1 MFAFRRRRNGPRR
14 LVLRPRGFDETPI
27 SFYQSTSLWWLGRA
41 RLGLGI
47 PIAALLFAS
56 FLGLLLFTVFLGESR
71 NSERKTDG
79 QGEDGNNGFHGAFPL
94 RMGGQ
99 PQSVSAR
106 IASGLNLL
114 NQVKLVTQ
122 GSN

>member
-1 MFAFRRRRNGPRR
+1 MKHLYLF
-14 LVLRPRGFDETPI
+14 I
-27 SFYQSTSLWWLGRA
+27 RA

-79 QGEDGNNGFHGAFPL
+79 QVRMEITVFMVVLLYALGGKHKLCPRERIKSSNTRPSSNRSFHAMLGRLHAAARRFDPHCAADKVLLFPAGM
-94 RMGGQ
+94 R
-99 PQSVSAR
+99 P
-106 IASGLNLL
+106 
-114 NQVKLVTQ
+114 
-122 GSN
+122 

>member
-47 PIAALLFAS
+47 PIAALLFGS
-56 FLGLLLFTVFLGESR
+56 FLGLFLFTVFLGESR

-79 QGEDGNNGFHGAFPL
+79 QV
-94 RMGGQ
+94 RMEITVFMVVLLCALGGKH
-99 PQSVSAR
+99 
-106 IASGLNLL
+106 
-114 NQVKLVTQ
+114 KLCPRER
-122 GSN
+122 